1 MMENMNFD
9 YQLDEFMLY
18 CRSKQ
23 LREKTMNSYEQA
35 LRLFEKWCFDQYQI
49 ENVDKINE
57 SVIRRYIN
65 DLMERGKYSFCTN
78 ENSKSINFPERR
90 RDFRCPVSTTTINN
104 YIRNLRVFFN
114 WLERDYLIQKN
125 PMKKIQQLKNQ
136 RKAKDFISDEDFKRL
151 IGKLDKSYFSEHR
164 DMVMITL
171 MLDTGM
177 RLGECSL
184 LLIEDLNLTKKQI
197 LLRAENTK
205 GRKDRI
211 VFFSSKSETILRRW
225 LQFKDR
231 YAESDYLFPVK
242 NNGSPISVSNF
253 ETNFKKYLRRAGLN
267 ESTSPHCLRNNF
279 AKRCLMNGMDIFTL
293 SKILGHSSVKVTEE
307 AYLDL
312 NSDDMQKRY
321 QNFSPIA
328 TIK

>member
-1 MMENMNFD
+1 
-9 YQLDEFMLY
+9 
-18 CRSKQ
+18 
-23 LREKTMNSYEQA
+23 MNSYEQA
-35 LRLFEKWCFDQYQI
+35 LRLFERWCFEQYQI
-49 ENVDKINE
+49 ENVDQISEN
-57 SVIRRYIN
+57 VVRRYIK
-65 DLMERGKYSFCTN
+65 DLTERGKYSFYVDDVRKNTN
-78 ENSKSINFPERR
+78 YPERR
-90 RDFRCPVSTTTINN
+90 RDFRNPVSTTTINN

-151 IGKLDKSYFSEHR
+151 IGQLDKSYFSEHR
-164 DMVMITL
+164 DLVMIIL
-171 MLDTGM
+171 MIDTGM

-321 QNFSPIA
+321 QNFSPFT